1 MLLNKCVA
9 KGDFLLYNK
18 TMRKR
23 TKEKNACGVISGQPS
38 QTINLEASDV
48 LKDFLDILR
57 YQSKQ
62 KNNLFGNFSAD
73 GKYKIEDENILREL
87 TLLPKKFEEK
97 VDNVVYASSK
107 LGTFVLNFKLVFEM
121 SSSYCNA
128 SISLIEIEHTV
139 EEDIKHV
146 TFLDSIVEPYSPTF
160 KEECYKQ
167 WKILFDFDEVVK
179 NDYLFTYLHM
189 QEEEFLFNKELTEIL
204 SQLYLV
210 RMLKV
215 LDNAGELG
223 EKIKLQYKLIVEKL
237 LAKDPTLAQNNT
249 KLKEILDKILIKN
262 DAFKELLKS
271 KEAVLILANFSMPIK
286 RVKEKSV
293 PTILREGTKKPKEIV
308 EEKKAEKKK
317 QAKPKAKK
325 KSKGGGGKIKPFVY
339 NTSKAFG
346 AKYSTYKSPTTPSFP
361 KISQPTPSE
370 TSYRRPNTQERKPEN
385 VETEDENLEEIL
397 KFVDGQFNEVADK
410 NQQDQF
416 LSEENNKGIEITD
429 KNNNNQSLLEEDEK
443 VEDRIEDVSNILGGA
458 PKLGEI
464 SSEKSQNV
472 LGKGPKHFEE
482 IVK

>member
-1 MLLNKCVA
+1 
-9 KGDFLLYNK
+9 
-18 TMRKR
+18 MRKR

-339 NTSKAFG
+339 DIGKAFG
-346 AKYSTYKSPTTPSFP
+346 AKYSTLNLPSRPPTISSVASPTQTVAQ
-361 KISQPTPSE
+361 QPTQNQEYSKNQETLTREEIEASE
-370 TSYRRPNTQERKPEN
+370 TLNKMFEENEKVLKEIAYNGKDNEHNVELNQENEKGNKEN
-385 VETEDENLEEIL
+385 VELKQENGKDNVGLKQENGESFNVEVPQKED
-397 KFVDGQFNEVADK
+397 DK
-410 NQQDQF
+410 
-416 LSEENNKGIEITD
+416 
-429 KNNNNQSLLEEDEK
+429 KNRVTLPQTK
-443 VEDRIEDVSNILGGA
+443 VEETLNL
-458 PKLGEI
+458 
-464 SSEKSQNV
+464 
-472 LGKGPKHFEE
+472 
-482 IVK
+482 